1 MTYPTLARWELLLD
15 EDDPICTGLEVDL
28 GVALSRTSDLQGARA
43 VLKVALAR
51 PGLSPDARARAVRDL
66 DAVERP

>member
-1 MTYPTLARWELLLD
+1 
-15 EDDPICTGLEVDL
+15 
-28 GVALSRTSDLQGARA
+28 